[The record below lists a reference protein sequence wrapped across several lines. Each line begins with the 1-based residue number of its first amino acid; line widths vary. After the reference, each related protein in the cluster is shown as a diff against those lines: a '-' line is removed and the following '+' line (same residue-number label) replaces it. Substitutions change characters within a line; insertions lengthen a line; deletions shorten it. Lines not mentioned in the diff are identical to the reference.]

1 MASTMQQTYPVYSAD
16 VVNELNDLIAGASD
30 AQLAHLALF
39 FADWMQ
45 TPDADDAVRRA
56 ALRIVQEIRFRAV
69 EDRQQVAA

>member
-1 MASTMQQTYPVYSAD
+1 MD
-16 VVNELNDLIAGASD
+16 ELNDLIANASD
-30 AQLAHLALF
+30 EQLADLALF

-45 TPDADDAVRRA
+45 TPEADDAVGRA

>member
-1 MASTMQQTYPVYSAD
+1 MDEM
-16 VVNELNDLIAGASD
+16 NELIANASD

-45 TPDADDAVRRA
+45 TPDADDAVSRA

-69 EDRQQVAA
+69 EDRQQAVAA

>member
-1 MASTMQQTYPVYSAD
+1 MSEI
-16 VVNELNDLIAGASD
+16 NELIANATD

-45 TPDADDAVRRA
+45 TPDADDAVSRA

-69 EDRQQVAA
+69 EDQRQAVAA

>member
-1 MASTMQQTYPVYSAD
+1 MD
-16 VVNELNDLIAGASD
+16 DINDLIASASD

-45 TPDADDAVRRA
+45 TPDADDTVRRA

-69 EDRQQVAA
+69 EDRMLEVAA

>member
-1 MASTMQQTYPVYSAD
+1 M
-16 VVNELNDLIAGASD
+16 NELNELIANASD

-45 TPDADDAVRRA
+45 TPDADDAVSRA

-69 EDRQQVAA
+69 DAAMERIAQEDELARLVAA

>member
-1 MASTMQQTYPVYSAD
+1 M
-16 VVNELNDLIAGASD
+16 NELNELIANATD

-45 TPDADDAVRRA
+45 TPDADDAVSRA

-69 EDRQQVAA
+69 EDRQQAVAA

>member
-1 MASTMQQTYPVYSAD
+1 M
-16 VVNELNDLIAGASD
+16 NELNELIANASD
-30 AQLAHLALF
+30 EQLAHLALF

-45 TPDADDAVRRA
+45 TPDADDAVSRA

>member
-1 MASTMQQTYPVYSAD
+1 M
-16 VVNELNDLIAGASD
+16 NELNELIANASD

-45 TPDADDAVRRA
+45 TPDADDAVSRA

-69 EDRQQVAA
+69 EDQRQAVAA

>member
-1 MASTMQQTYPVYSAD
+1 M
-16 VVNELNDLIAGASD
+16 NELNELIANASD

-45 TPDADDAVRRA
+45 TPDADDAVSRA

-69 EDRQQVAA
+69 EDRQQAVAA

>member
-1 MASTMQQTYPVYSAD
+1 MDEM
-16 VVNELNDLIAGASD
+16 NDLIANASD

-45 TPDADDAVRRA
+45 TPDADDAVSRA

-69 EDRQQVAA
+69 EDRQQAVAA

>member
-1 MASTMQQTYPVYSAD
+1 M
-16 VVNELNDLIAGASD
+16 NEINDLIANASD

-45 TPDADDAVRRA
+45 TPDCDDVVRHA
-56 ALRIVQEIRFRAV
+56 ALRIVHEIRFRAV

>member
-1 MASTMQQTYPVYSAD
+1 M
-16 VVNELNDLIAGASD
+16 NEINDLIANASD

-45 TPDADDAVRRA
+45 TPDADDAVSRA

>member
-1 MASTMQQTYPVYSAD
+1 MMD
-16 VVNELNDLIAGASD
+16 DINDLIASASD

-69 EDRQQVAA
+69 EDRMMEVAA